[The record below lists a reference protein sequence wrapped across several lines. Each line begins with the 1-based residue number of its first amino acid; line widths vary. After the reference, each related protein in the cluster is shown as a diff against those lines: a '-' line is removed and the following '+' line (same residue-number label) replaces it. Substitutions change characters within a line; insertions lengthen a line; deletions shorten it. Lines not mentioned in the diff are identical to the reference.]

1 MKPMPWF
8 DASVGRCPE
17 CGADVSGGRTGCQ
30 RAFDDVLAREFSD
43 YRYAREHRLT
53 VDAYS
58 LQHPDKYMR
67 SGKSYAAHLTGM
79 YAALKGEFTAEVH
92 RAVQQWLN
100 GSKALQRPD
109 HPAAGQR
116 GALTIVHV
124 LEAKGP
130 DDHVQRVRE
139 WAASVWE
146 AWRGYRPIAQQWI
159 DAAGTSQEAFQ
170 RRRAARRQP
179 ARGGRETVC
188 E

>member
-1 MKPMPWF
+1 MPPLVVVR
-8 DASVGRCPE
+8 SVAQTCQVVARG
-17 CGADVSGGRTGCQ
+17 VSGPSTMSWHGSSATIDT
-30 RAFDDVLAREFSD
+30 RAST
-43 YRYAREHRLT
+43 T

-130 DDHVQRVRE
+130 DVQRVRE